1 MGVGARK
8 SSNFTER
15 NHSIVRAS
23 PSRSGTVGSQPSFCY
38 RDDLV
43 EGIIRMMNG
52 PDDFVGPVNI
62 GNPGEFTIRQLAE
75 LTIELT
81 GSRST
86 LVEKPLPVDDPER
99 RRPDITLA
107 KRHLGWEPAVPLR
120 EGLAKTVDW
129 FRSVRIADYRA
140 PTPNY

>member
-1 MGVGARK
+1 
-8 SSNFTER
+8 
-15 NHSIVRAS
+15 
-23 PSRSGTVGSQPSFCY
+23 
-38 RDDLV
+38 
-43 EGIIRMMNG
+43 
-52 PDDFVGPVNI
+52 
-62 GNPGEFTIRQLAE
+62 
-75 LTIELT
+75 LTLELT
-81 GSRST
+81 GSKSK

-129 FRSVRIADYRA
+129 FRSVRIDDYRA